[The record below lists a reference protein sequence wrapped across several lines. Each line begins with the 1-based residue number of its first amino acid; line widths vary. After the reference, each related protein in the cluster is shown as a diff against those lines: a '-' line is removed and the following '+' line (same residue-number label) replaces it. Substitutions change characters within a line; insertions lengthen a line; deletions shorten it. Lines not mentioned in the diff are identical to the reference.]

1 MKKIIFASVVT
12 FVAAIAFAIMTKQVA
27 YGDLS
32 HIKSQMCF
40 IWICMAM
47 VVPVVLWIQIPI
59 WIQQA
64 KDWIQRPKW
73 RR

>member
-40 IWICMAM
+40 IWIC
-47 VVPVVLWIQIPI
+47 
-59 WIQQA
+59 
-64 KDWIQRPKW
+64 
-73 RR
+73 